1 MTLLGELAHAAS
13 SQLMVLNEPESSLH
27 PDLLPALA
35 QLIRWKRQM
44 RSLIALVTFV
54 LLAAPALA
62 DDRDV
67 ITAQMREWADAIGS
81 GQVVSE

>member
-1 MTLLGELAHAAS
+1 
-13 SQLMVLNEPESSLH
+13 MVLNEPESSLH